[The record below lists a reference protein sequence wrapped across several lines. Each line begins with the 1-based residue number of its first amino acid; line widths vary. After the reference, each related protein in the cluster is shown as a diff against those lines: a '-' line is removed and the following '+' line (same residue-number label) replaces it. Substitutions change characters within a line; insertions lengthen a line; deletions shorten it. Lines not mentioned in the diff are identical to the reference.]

1 MKQSK
6 KMLVL
11 TALLFGLLMTLPEI
25 VLGSTITL
33 NNDSCICYTTS
44 QDKRCL
50 ECLINTVKKDS
61 LNQNLQLQILNFKEV
76 VRNDRELKL
85 MLNNKVSVL
94 EKDLILTR
102 TKLKISKRLTM
113 FGVPIALGG
122 GFLIAVLLR

>member
-1 MKQSK
+1 
-6 KMLVL
+6 
-11 TALLFGLLMTLPEI
+11 MTLPEI

-76 VRNDRELKL
+76 VSNDRELKL

-94 EKDLILTR
+94 EKDLNITR

>member
-1 MKQSK
+1 M
-6 KMLVL
+6 VVGF
-11 TALLFGLLMTLPEI
+11 TET
-25 VLGSTITL
+25 VLGQSLIHP
-33 NNDSCICYTTS
+33 DCEGIHYTDE

-94 EKDLILTR
+94 EKDLNITR

>member
-94 EKDLILTR
+94 EKDLNITR